1 MAYASEPPKQGFRL
15 SQLIYDTR
23 YRGITIQVIALILVL
38 LGLSWLYG
46 NLIANLE
53 AKDKFIDF
61 SFLWSRAGYDI
72 GQTLV
77 PYTNDDN
84 HFRAALVGLA
94 NTFAVAILA
103 AFFATVLGVL
113 IGVLRLS
120 RNWLASRLMGAY
132 VELFRNVPLVLW
144 IVVTYA
150 VLSVVAPEPRDF
162 KVVDGV
168 AKEEMFLG
176 IAAVTNR
183 YTTMPA
189 PVLDRPLPDVAGVQT
204 STLAVLLVLVASFYA
219 LSLIRRRATRI
230 QEATGERPGTFWPG
244 LAVIV
249 LPTTAL
255 LIAMGFH
262 LDYPTFQGF
271 NFRGGLQLAHAFTAM
286 VISLSLY
293 YAAVTAEVVRGGIQA
308 ISRGQSEAA
317 FALGLRPGRT
327 MSLVILPQALRVI
340 IPPQISNY
348 LSLVKDTSLGIAVSY
363 LDLRGT
369 LGGITMNQTG
379 RELECMLLM
388 MGTYLVISLILSSL
402 LNFYNASV
410 KLKER

>member
-1 MAYASEPPKQGFRL
+1 MAYATEPPTQGFRL

-23 YRGITIQVIALILVL
+23 YRGITIQVVTLVL
-38 LGLSWLYG
+38 VIAALSWLLG
-46 NLIANLE
+46 NLSANLA
-53 AKDKFIDF
+53 AKGKDIDF

-72 GQTLV
+72 GQTLI

-84 HFRAALVGLA
+84 HFRAAMVGLV
-94 NTFAVAILA
+94 NTLVVALLA
-103 AFFATVLGVL
+103 AFLSTVLGVL

-120 RNWLASRLMGAY
+120 KNWLVSRLMGAY
-132 VELFRNVPLVLW
+132 VELLRNIPLVLW
-144 IVVTYA
+144 IVLTYA
-150 VLSVVAPEPRDF
+150 ILSEAAPEPKDF

-168 AKEEMFLG
+168 AKQEMFLG

-189 PVLDRPLPDVAGVQT
+189 PTLDRPLPEIAGVPT
-204 STLAVLLVLVASFYA
+204 SGLAVILVLMASFWA
-219 LSLIRRRATRI
+219 LSLIRRRATRV
-230 QEATGERPGTFWPG
+230 QEATGLRPGTFRPG
-244 LAVIV
+244 AAVLV
-249 LPTTAL
+249 LPVVAL
-255 LIAMGFH
+255 LITMGFH
-262 LDYPTFQGF
+262 LDYPEFKGF
-271 NFRGGLQLAHAFTAM
+271 NFKGGLQLSHAFTAM

-293 YAAVTAEVVRGGIQA
+293 YAAVTAEVVRGGVQA

-348 LSLVKDTSLGIAVSY
+348 LSLVKDTSLGIAASY

-369 LGGITMNQTG
+369 LGGITSNQTG

-388 MGTYLVISLILSSL
+388 MGIYLSISLILSAA

>member
-1 MAYASEPPKQGFRL
+1 MAYVAEAPKQGFRL

-23 YRGITIQVIALILVL
+23 YRGITIQVTVLLLVL
-38 LGLSWLYG
+38 AGFYWLID
-46 NLIANLE
+46 NLVTNLA
-53 AKDKFIDF
+53 AKGKDIDF
-61 SFLWSRAGYDI
+61 SFLWVRAGYDI
-72 GQTLV
+72 GQHLI

-84 HFRAALVGLA
+84 HFRAALVGLV
-94 NTFAVAILA
+94 NTFAVAIVA
-103 AFFATVLGVL
+103 AFFATVLGVAV
-113 IGVLRLS
+113 GVLRLS
-120 RNWLASRLMGAY
+120 KNWLVSRLMSAF
-132 VELFRNVPLVLW
+132 VELFRNIPLVLW
-144 IVVTYA
+144 IILAYVI
-150 VLSVVAPEPRDF
+150 LSEATPEPKDF
-162 KVVDGV
+162 KVIDGV
-168 AKEEMFLG
+168 AKSDMLFG
-176 IAAVTNR
+176 MAAVTNR
-183 YTTMPA
+183 YTTIPGPM
-189 PVLDRPLPDVAGVQT
+189 LERPLPDVAGVPT
-204 STLAVLLVLVASFYA
+204 SALAVIAVLMASFWA

-230 QEATGERPGTFWPG
+230 QEATGLRPATLWPG
-244 LAVIV
+244 LAVVI
-249 LPTTAL
+249 LPVVVL

-262 LDYPTFQGF
+262 LDYPTFKGF
-271 NFRGGLQLAHAFTAM
+271 NFKGGLQLSHAFTAM

-363 LDLRGT
+363 LDLRST